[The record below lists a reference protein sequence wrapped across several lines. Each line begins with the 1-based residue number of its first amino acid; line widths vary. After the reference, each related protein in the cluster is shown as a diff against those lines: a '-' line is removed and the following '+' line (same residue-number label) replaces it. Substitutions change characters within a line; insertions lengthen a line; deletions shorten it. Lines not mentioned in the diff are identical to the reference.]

1 MIIKLKRYNFLM
13 KLPLLLDYAED
24 TARLGTLQ
32 SVHEATLALQLDG
45 SNARRCLLQM
55 RPAST

>member
-1 MIIKLKRYNFLM
+1 M